1 MTSKRLEKE
10 ERRQAELVQS
20 EEGLDATRE
29 KSAAEDGVN
38 VVGNSVEKMT
48 WKEPIREGNDLE
60 DEEEE
65 QAEDAMTGGA

>member
-10 ERRQAELVQS
+10 ESRQAPVRS
-20 EEGLDATRE
+20 EEELDAIRE
-29 KSAAEDGVN
+29 KNASGSGVN
-38 VVGNSVEKMT
+38 GGVRRNESVET
-48 WKEPIREGNDLE
+48 AEVDERLQ